1 MKFQLFL
8 SSFLEKNLEG
18 VVITGTWN
26 ASDLRVTLLSGSWI
40 STPETWNSTFNV
52 TENDSVRNHVFS
64 LRFQKS
70 LSWKRL

>member
-26 ASDLRVTLLSGSWI
+26 ASDSRVTLLSGFWNSI
-40 STPETWNSTFNV
+40 PETWNSTFQV
-52 TENDSVRNHVFS
+52 TENDFVRNYVFP
-64 LRFQKS
+64 LRFTGS